1 MRIDFRE
8 ERKWK
13 LALAYNLS
21 TAVLEWHAA
30 GSLAERV
37 ARGICVMWKRPAED
51 PSGEPRDP
59 SESME
64 IDDAQANAETQKS
77 SLMLGDYGS
86 DDDDDDD
93 QEKDPLNV
101 VDALDTSTMVQD
113 SLDAAEEVKEEA
125 NVGLKDLQ
133 PKTEEVEDTSALENN
148 STAMDVDQDAAP
160 SNDANAEA
168 SAQSALPTGL
178 KTSSDDP
185 ILSSAAAIQVSKS
198 TSHSS
203 NGDGEVVIPKS
214 KSSKIAMYAAIRE
227 KIAFSDLDKLFID
240 TEDFRQPPV
249 NGDQVVDNWLPPS
262 DLRSIFPDLQPFA
275 LFDVPTNDSS
285 QPLVET
291 PTDGKKKSDRRLD
304 KDDTS
309 KRFDETTHN
318 KIWPVG
324 QFMYSKPTLLGPLQP
339 AKHWKNGEWFMEE
352 NPVSVEPDV
361 VALKVSEDIANGMQ
375 THVSFLGFHSLTVYS
390 RFV

>member
-198 TSHSS
+198 TSHSFHRSLQSRGDRLSVLIVILELLKHSEMS
-203 NGDGEVVIPKS
+203 N
-214 KSSKIAMYAAIRE
+214 
-227 KIAFSDLDKLFID
+227 
-240 TEDFRQPPV
+240 Q
-249 NGDQVVDNWLPPS
+249 
-262 DLRSIFPDLQPFA
+262 
-275 LFDVPTNDSS
+275 
-285 QPLVET
+285 
-291 PTDGKKKSDRRLD
+291 
-304 KDDTS
+304 
-309 KRFDETTHN
+309 
-318 KIWPVG
+318 
-324 QFMYSKPTLLGPLQP
+324 LLGYLSTRDFNNASSMVLQ
-339 AKHWKNGEWFMEE
+339 
-352 NPVSVEPDV
+352 
-361 VALKVSEDIANGMQ
+361 IC
-375 THVSFLGFHSLTVYS
+375 
-390 RFV
+390 